1 MARIRPAKS
10 QSETGTGKKVTP
22 PEAPP
27 PSGRRRPASTQERK
41 ATRVRPA
48 QQRQQ
53 VQKTGT
59 VPKAVQ
65 VNRASRFLSEVV
77 AELRK
82 VSWPTRPALL
92 QSTAVVIV
100 CVAVVAAY
108 LGVLDAAFERIVDAI
123 F

>member
-22 PEAPP
+22 PDAPP
-27 PSGRRRPASTQERK
+27 PGRRRPASTQERR
-41 ATRVRPA
+41 ANRVRPA

-53 VQKTGT
+53 VQKSGT
-59 VPKAVQ
+59 VTKAVQ
-65 VNRASRFLSEVV
+65 VNRASRFLQEVV

-82 VSWPTRPALL
+82 VSWPTRQALL
-92 QSTAVVIV
+92 QSTAVVII
-100 CVAVVAAY
+100 CVGVVAAY
-108 LGVLDAAFERIVDAI
+108 LGVLDEVFQRVVDAI

>member
-22 PEAPP
+22 PDAPP
-27 PSGRRRPASTQERK
+27 PGRRRPASTPTQERK
-41 ATRVRPA
+41 AARVRPA
-48 QQRQQ
+48 QRQG

-59 VPKAVQ
+59 VTKAVQ